1 MEDKNKS
8 WLNWS
13 NILQC
18 KAFQLQEMLHFQ
30 KHSYK
35 TYVAI
40 TMKNWMQSTPLK
52 FWSSF
57 VFQNV
62 YNSPRF
68 LVQFFFYKIIKFIR
82 FWKYWPK
89 ISYWACFLNELTFL
103 LFYLYARLLV
113 WTGYIAKQGIRGGQV
128 KQFLI
133 SPCDVFSHQN
143 LSSTWQVSEPV
154 INSVSQLQIHP
165 KGAHSQLSSSSSI
178 S

>member
-113 WTGYIAKQGIRGGQV
+113 WTGYIAKQGIRGEKVSKGPELI
-128 KQFLI
+128 FLQRRN
-133 SPCDVFSHQN
+133 PCMGAQPFSH
-143 LSSTWQVSEPV
+143 VSV
-154 INSVSQLQIHP
+154 MS
-165 KGAHSQLSSSSSI
+165 HSLWPYAL
-178 S
+178 